1 MATISAR
8 TRHPTLAN
16 RLAFAFIAMDVFT
29 VVIIAILAVALG
41 NRDINRLVQDRQ
53 SGLIESLRASAVGAY
68 NTGTPG
74 WSDVDLQ
81 PALDVAASTGA
92 DAAILDG
99 NGHVVASSIVGA
111 RNLANASRSTITL
124 DGRPIGTLAV
134 QFTSRGLIESVD
146 QLRTSL
152 VIAALLATGLAIAI
166 SVFMAIF
173 VARRSTRP
181 IARLTV
187 AARAMGKGDRE
198 TRMGDL
204 QAASKELSELAGA
217 FDGLADALVAQ
228 ENLRRDLV
236 SDVAHELRTP
246 VAILQA
252 NCEAL
257 LDGIVPRSP
266 EQIASLH
273 EEVIRLAARVED
285 LQSLA
290 RADAAALQL
299 NLMRCDLAV
308 IVALAVDSMRARI
321 SAAGLTLTDRLE
333 PAVIQ
338 GDAAR
343 LHQVVTN
350 VLVNA
355 EKFTP
360 AGGHIDVELSSSRSG
375 WATLRIVDTGVG
387 ISAEDQQHVFERF
400 WRGGN
405 ADLAAGSGVG
415 LSVVATLVEAHGGSV
430 ALDSQL
436 GVGTSVSL
444 IFPLPASSR

>member
-1 MATISAR
+1 
-8 TRHPTLAN
+8 
-16 RLAFAFIAMDVFT
+16 MD
-29 VVIIAILAVALG
+29 
-41 NRDINRLVQDRQ
+41 Q
-53 SGLIESLRASAVGAY
+53 LRAS
-68 NTGTPG
+68 
-74 WSDVDLQ
+74 L
-81 PALDVAASTGA
+81 L
-92 DAAILDG
+92 
-99 NGHVVASSIVGA
+99 
-111 RNLANASRSTITL
+111 
-124 DGRPIGTLAV
+124 
-134 QFTSRGLIESVD
+134 
-146 QLRTSL
+146 
-152 VIAALLATGLAIAI
+152 IAALVATGLAIAI
-166 SVFMAIF
+166 SVFAAVV

-181 IARLTV
+181 IARLTA
-187 AARAMGKGDRE
+187 AARAMGTGDRE
-198 TRMGDL
+198 TRVGDL

-299 NLMRCDLAV
+299 NAMRCDLAV
-308 IVALAVDSMRARI
+308 IVGLAVDSMRARL
-321 SAAGLTLTDRLE
+321 SAAGLTLTDHLE
-333 PAVIQ
+333 PAVID

-355 EKFTP
+355 EKYTP
-360 AGGHIDVELSSSRSG
+360 AGGHIDVELTNSG
-375 WATLRIVDTGVG
+375 PGQATLRIADTGVG
-387 ISAEDQQHVFERF
+387 ISTEDQRHVFERF

-405 ADLAAGSGVG
+405 AELAAGSGVG

-430 ALDSQL
+430 ALESQP

-444 IFPLPASSR
+444 TFPLAPPSL

>member
-1 MATISAR
+1 MATS

-16 RLAFAFIAMDVFT
+16 RLAFAFIAMDLFT
-29 VVIIAILAVALG
+29 VVIIAILALALG

-53 SGLIESLRASAVGAY
+53 SGLTESLRASAVGAY

-81 PALDVAASTGA
+81 PALDVAASSGA
-92 DAAILDG
+92 NAAILDG

-111 RNLANASRSTITL
+111 RNLANASRSAITL
-124 DGRPIGTLAV
+124 DGKPIGTLAV
-134 QFTSRGLIESVD
+134 QFTSRGLVESVD
-146 QLRTSL
+146 QLRASL
-152 VIAALLATGLAIAI
+152 LIAALVATGLAIAI
-166 SVFMAIF
+166 SVFAAVV

-181 IARLTV
+181 IARLTA
-187 AARAMGKGDRE
+187 AARAMGTGDRE
-198 TRMGDL
+198 TRVGDL

-299 NLMRCDLAV
+299 NAMRCDLAV
-308 IVALAVDSMRARI
+308 IVGLAVDSMRARL
-321 SAAGLTLTDRLE
+321 SAAGLTLTDHLE
-333 PAVIQ
+333 PAVID

-355 EKFTP
+355 EKYTP
-360 AGGHIDVELSSSRSG
+360 AGGHIDVELTNSG
-375 WATLRIVDTGVG
+375 PGQATLRIADTGVG
-387 ISAEDQQHVFERF
+387 ISTEDQRHVFERF

-405 ADLAAGSGVG
+405 AELAAGSGVG

-430 ALDSQL
+430 ALESQP

-444 IFPLPASSR
+444 TFPLAPPSL

>member
-1 MATISAR
+1 
-8 TRHPTLAN
+8 
-16 RLAFAFIAMDVFT
+16 
-29 VVIIAILAVALG
+29 
-41 NRDINRLVQDRQ
+41 VQDRQ
-53 SGLIESLRASAVGAY
+53 SGLTESLRASAVGAY

-81 PALDVAASTGA
+81 PALDVAASSGA
-92 DAAILDG
+92 NAAILDG

-111 RNLANASRSTITL
+111 RNLANASRSAITL
-124 DGRPIGTLAV
+124 DGKPIGTLAV
-134 QFTSRGLIESVD
+134 QFTSRGLVESVD
-146 QLRTSL
+146 QLRASL
-152 VIAALLATGLAIAI
+152 LIAALVATGLAIAI
-166 SVFMAIF
+166 SVFAAVV

-181 IARLTV
+181 IARLTA
-187 AARAMGKGDRE
+187 AARAMGTGDRE
-198 TRMGDL
+198 TRVGDL

-299 NLMRCDLAV
+299 NAMRCDLAV
-308 IVALAVDSMRARI
+308 IVGLAVDSMRARL
-321 SAAGLTLTDRLE
+321 SAAGLTLTDHLE
-333 PAVIQ
+333 PAVID

-355 EKFTP
+355 EKYTP
-360 AGGHIDVELSSSRSG
+360 AGGHIDVELTNSG
-375 WATLRIVDTGVG
+375 PGQATLRIADTGVG
-387 ISAEDQQHVFERF
+387 ISTEDQRHVFERF

-405 ADLAAGSGVG
+405 AELAAVSGVG

-430 ALDSQL
+430 ALESQP

-444 IFPLPASSR
+444 TFPLAPPSL

>member
-1 MATISAR
+1 MANS
-8 TRHPTLAN
+8 RHPALAR
-16 RLAFAFIAMDVFT
+16 RLAVAFILIDLFT
-29 VVIIAILAVALG
+29 VVIIAVPAVILG

-53 SGLIESLRASAVGAY
+53 SGLTESLRASAIGAY
-68 NTGTPG
+68 NTGAPG

-81 PALDVAASTGA
+81 PALEVAASTGA
-92 DAAILDG
+92 NAAILDDKG
-99 NGHVVASSIVGA
+99 SVVASSIVGK
-111 RNLANASRSTITL
+111 RGLSNASRSPIML
-124 DGRPIGTLAV
+124 DGKPIGTLAV
-134 QFTSRGLIESVD
+134 QFTPRGLVASAH

-152 VIAALLATGLAIAI
+152 LTAAFVATGLATLI
-166 SVFMAIF
+166 SVVVAIY

-181 IARLTV
+181 ITKLTD
-187 AARAMGKGDRE
+187 AARAMGAGDRE
-198 TRMGDL
+198 TRVGELD
-204 QAASKELSELAGA
+204 AASRELSELAVA

-273 EEVIRLAARVED
+273 EEVVRLAARVDD

-299 NLMRCDLAV
+299 TPMRCDLAV
-308 IVALAVDSMRARI
+308 LVGLALDSMRPRI
-321 SAAGLTLTDRLE
+321 ATAGLTLTSRLE
-333 PAVIQ
+333 PVVIE

-343 LHQVVTN
+343 LHQMITN
-350 VLVNA
+350 VLTNA

-360 AGGHIDVELSSSRSG
+360 AGGRIDVELASRSG
-375 WATLRIVDTGVG
+375 QASLRIADTGVG
-387 ISAEDQQHVFERF
+387 ISAEDQAHVFERF
-400 WRGGN
+400 WRGANGETI
-405 ADLAAGSGVG
+405 AGSGVG
-415 LSVVATLVEAHGGSV
+415 LAVVATLVEAHGGSV
-430 ALDSQL
+430 VIDSQV

-444 IFPLPASSR
+444 TFPVAPASP

>member
-1 MATISAR
+1 MAKA
-8 TRHPTLAN
+8 RHPALAS
-16 RLAFAFIAMDVFT
+16 RLAAAFILMDLFT
-29 VVIIAILAVALG
+29 IVIIAILAVSLG

-53 SGLIESLRASAVGAY
+53 SGITESLRASAVGAY

-81 PALDVAASTGA
+81 PALQVAADTGA
-92 DAAILDG
+92 NAAVLDG
-99 NGHVVASSIVGA
+99 NGRVVASSIIGQ
-111 RNLANASRSTITL
+111 RDLANASRSPIML
-124 DGRPIGTLAV
+124 DGKPIGTLAV
-134 QFTSRGLIESVD
+134 QFTSRGLVESVD
-146 QLRTSL
+146 ELRTSL
-152 VIAALLATGLAIAI
+152 LTAAFIATGLATVI
-166 SVFMAIF
+166 SVFVAIF

-181 IARLTV
+181 IAKLTH
-187 AARAMGKGDRE
+187 AARAMGAGDRE
-198 TRMGDL
+198 TRVGDL
-204 QAASKELSELAGA
+204 DAASKELSELAGA

-273 EEVIRLAARVED
+273 EEVVRLAARVED

-299 NLMRCDLAV
+299 TPMRCDLATL
-308 IVALAVDSMRARI
+308 VALALDSMRARF
-321 SAAGLTLTDRLE
+321 SAAGLTLTTRLE
-333 PAVIQ
+333 PTVIE
-338 GDAAR
+338 GDAVR
-343 LHQVVTN
+343 LHQVITN

-360 AGGHIDVELSSSRSG
+360 PGGGVDVELTNRSG
-375 WATLRIVDTGVG
+375 QATLRIADTGIG
-387 ISAEDQQHVFERF
+387 ISPEDQPHVFERF
-400 WRGGN
+400 WRGAN
-405 ADLAAGSGVG
+405 AERATGSGVG
-415 LSVVATLVEAHGGSV
+415 LAVVATLMEAHGGTVAIDSQVGAGTSV
-430 ALDSQL
+430 AL
-436 GVGTSVSL
+436 T
-444 IFPLPASSR
+444 FPLAPSSY

>member
-1 MATISAR
+1 MANA
-8 TRHPTLAN
+8 RHPALAR
-16 RLAFAFIAMDVFT
+16 RLASAFILMELIT
-29 VVIIAILAVALG
+29 IVIIAILAVVLG

-53 SGLIESLRASAVGAY
+53 SGITESLRASAVSAY

-92 DAAILDG
+92 NAAILDR
-99 NGHVVASSIVGA
+99 NGRIVASSIVGT
-111 RNLANASRSTITL
+111 RGLANASRSTITL
-124 DGRPIGTLAV
+124 NGEPIGTLAV
-134 QFTSRGLIESVD
+134 QYTSRGLVESVD
-146 QLRTSL
+146 QLRRSL
-152 VIAALLATGLAIAI
+152 LTAALIATGLAMVI
-166 SVFMAIF
+166 SVFVAVF

-181 IARLTV
+181 IAKLTD
-187 AARAMGKGDRE
+187 AARAMGRGNRE
-198 TRMGDL
+198 TRVGEL
-204 QAASKELSELAGA
+204 HAASKELSELAGA

-273 EEVIRLAARVED
+273 EEVVRLAARVED

-299 NLMRCDLAV
+299 NPMRCDLAV
-308 IVALAVDSMRARI
+308 LVDLALDSMRARI
-321 SAAGLTLTDRLE
+321 TAGGLTLTSRLE
-333 PAVIQ
+333 PAVIE

-343 LHQVVTN
+343 LHQVITN

-355 EKFTP
+355 QKFTP
-360 AGGHIDVELSSSRSG
+360 AGGRIDVELTSRRG
-375 WATLRIVDTGVG
+375 QATLRIADTGIG

-405 ADLAAGSGVG
+405 AETAAGSGVG
-415 LSVVATLVEAHGGSV
+415 LAVVATLVEAHGGTV
-430 ALDSQL
+430 AIDSQV
-436 GVGTSVSL
+436 GAGTSVL
-444 IFPLPASSR
+444 LTFPLAPSSI

>member
-1 MATISAR
+1 MAKSKHPALAR
-8 TRHPTLAN
+8 
-16 RLAFAFIAMDVFT
+16 RLAAAFILMDLFT
-29 VVIIAILAVALG
+29 VVIIAILAAALG
-41 NRDINRLVQDRQ
+41 NRDISRLVQDRQ
-53 SGLIESLRASAVGAY
+53 TGIAESLRASAAGAY

-92 DAAILDG
+92 NAAIFDG
-99 NGHVVASSIVGA
+99 NGHVVASSIIGKKE
-111 RNLANASRSTITL
+111 LANASRSTITL
-124 DGRPIGTLAV
+124 DGKPIGTLAV
-134 QFTSRGLIESVD
+134 QFTARGLVQSAD
-146 QLRTSL
+146 KLRTSL
-152 VIAALLATGLAIAI
+152 LIAALIATGLAIAI
-166 SVFMAIF
+166 SVFLAIF

-181 IARLTV
+181 MAKLAD
-187 AARAMGKGDRE
+187 AARAMGAGNRE
-198 TRMGDL
+198 TRVGDL
-204 QAASKELSELAGA
+204 RAASKELSDVASA

-228 ENLRRDLV
+228 ENIRRDLV

-299 NLMRCDLAV
+299 NSMRCDLAV
-308 IVALAVDSMRARI
+308 VVGLALDSMRSRL
-321 SAAGLTLTDRLE
+321 SAAGLTLAERLQ
-333 PAVIQ
+333 PALIE

-360 AGGHIDVELSSSRSG
+360 PGGRIDVELTSGSRQ
-375 WATLRIVDTGVG
+375 ATLRIADTGVG

-405 ADLAAGSGVG
+405 AELAAGSGVG

-430 ALDSQL
+430 ALDSKV

-444 IFPLPASSR
+444 TFPLVPRSL

>member
-1 MATISAR
+1 
-8 TRHPTLAN
+8 
-16 RLAFAFIAMDVFT
+16 MDLFT
-29 VVIIAILAVALG
+29 VLIIAILALALG

-53 SGLIESLRASAVGAY
+53 SGLTESLRASAVGAY

-81 PALDVAASTGA
+81 PALDVAASSGA
-92 DAAILDG
+92 NAAILDG

-111 RNLANASRSTITL
+111 RNLANASRSAITL
-124 DGRPIGTLAV
+124 DGKSIGTLAV
-134 QFTSRGLIESVD
+134 QFTSRGLVESVD
-146 QLRTSL
+146 QLRASL
-152 VIAALLATGLAIAI
+152 LIAALVATGLAIAI
-166 SVFMAIF
+166 SVFAAVV

-181 IARLTV
+181 IARLTA
-187 AARAMGKGDRE
+187 AARAMGTGDRE
-198 TRMGDL
+198 TRVGDL

-299 NLMRCDLAV
+299 NAMRCDLAV
-308 IVALAVDSMRARI
+308 IVGLAVDSMRARL
-321 SAAGLTLTDRLE
+321 SAAGLTLTDHLE
-333 PAVIQ
+333 PAVID

-355 EKFTP
+355 EKYTP
-360 AGGHIDVELSSSRSG
+360 AGGHIDVELTNSG
-375 WATLRIVDTGVG
+375 PGQATLRIADTGVG
-387 ISAEDQQHVFERF
+387 ISTEDQRHVFERF

-405 ADLAAGSGVG
+405 AELAAGSGVG

-430 ALDSQL
+430 ALESQP

-444 IFPLPASSR
+444 TFPLALPSL

>member
-1 MATISAR
+1 MAKA
-8 TRHPTLAN
+8 RHPALAN
-16 RLAFAFIAMDVFT
+16 RLAVAFILMDLFT

-53 SGLIESLRASAVGAY
+53 SGIAESLRASAVGAY
-68 NTGTPG
+68 NTGAPG

-92 DAAILDG
+92 NAAILDG
-99 NGHVVASSIVGA
+99 NGRVVASSIVGA
-111 RNLANASRSTITL
+111 RNLADASRSVITL
-124 DGRPIGTLAV
+124 DGKPIGTLAV
-134 QFTSRGLIESVD
+134 QFTSRGLVESAD

-152 VIAALLATGLAIAI
+152 LIAALIATGLAIAI
-166 SVFMAIF
+166 SVFVAVL

-181 IARLTV
+181 IAKLTD
-187 AARAMGKGDRE
+187 AARAMGGGNRE
-198 TRMGDL
+198 IRVGDL
-204 QAASKELSELAGA
+204 QSASKELSALGSA

-257 LDGIVPRSP
+257 LDGVVPRSP

-273 EEVIRLAARVED
+273 EEVVRLAGRVED

-299 NLMRCDLAV
+299 NPMHCDLAV
-308 IVALAVDSMRARI
+308 LVGLALDSTRARL
-321 SAAGLTLTDRLE
+321 SAAGLTLTSRLE
-333 PAVIQ
+333 PVVIE
-338 GDAAR
+338 GDAVR
-343 LHQVVTN
+343 LHQVITN
-350 VLVNA
+350 VIVNA

-360 AGGHIDVELSSSRSG
+360 AGGRIDVELTSG
-375 WATLRIVDTGVG
+375 SGLAILRIADTGIG

-405 ADLAAGSGVG
+405 AETVAGSGIG
-415 LSVVATLVEAHGGSV
+415 LAVVATLMEAHGGSV
-430 ALDSQL
+430 AIESQ
-436 GVGTSVSL
+436 VGAGTTVSMT
-444 IFPLPASSR
+444 FPLSPSPL

>member
-1 MATISAR
+1 MAKA
-8 TRHPTLAN
+8 RHPALAS
-16 RLAFAFIAMDVFT
+16 RLAAAFILMDLFT
-29 VVIIAILAVALG
+29 IVIIAILAVSLG

-53 SGLIESLRASAVGAY
+53 SGITESLRASAVGAY

-81 PALDVAASTGA
+81 PALQVAADTGA
-92 DAAILDG
+92 NAAVLDG
-99 NGHVVASSIVGA
+99 NGRVVASSIIGQ
-111 RNLANASRSTITL
+111 RDLANASR
-124 DGRPIGTLAV
+124 
-134 QFTSRGLIESVD
+134 GLVESVD
-146 QLRTSL
+146 ELRTSL
-152 VIAALLATGLAIAI
+152 LTAAFIATGLATVI
-166 SVFMAIF
+166 SVFLAIF

-181 IARLTV
+181 IAKLTH
-187 AARAMGKGDRE
+187 AARAMGAGDRE
-198 TRMGDL
+198 TRVGDL
-204 QAASKELSELAGA
+204 DAASKELSELAGA

-273 EEVIRLAARVED
+273 EEVVRLAARVED

-299 NLMRCDLAV
+299 TPMRCDLATL
-308 IVALAVDSMRARI
+308 VALALDSMRARF
-321 SAAGLTLTDRLE
+321 SAAGLTLTTRLE
-333 PAVIQ
+333 PTVIE
-338 GDAAR
+338 GDAVR
-343 LHQVVTN
+343 LHQVITN

-360 AGGHIDVELSSSRSG
+360 PGGGVDVELTNRSG
-375 WATLRIVDTGVG
+375 QATLRIADTGIG
-387 ISAEDQQHVFERF
+387 ISPEDQPHVFERF
-400 WRGGN
+400 WRGAN
-405 ADLAAGSGVG
+405 AERATGSGVG
-415 LSVVATLVEAHGGSV
+415 LAVVATLMEAHGGTVAIDSQVGAGTSV
-430 ALDSQL
+430 AL
-436 GVGTSVSL
+436 T
-444 IFPLPASSR
+444 FPLAPSSY

>member
-1 MATISAR
+1 MAKA
-8 TRHPTLAN
+8 RHPALAS
-16 RLAFAFIAMDVFT
+16 RLAAAFILMDLFT

-41 NRDINRLVQDRQ
+41 NRDINRLVVDRQ
-53 SGLIESLRASAVGAY
+53 SGIAQSLRASAAGAY

-92 DAAILDG
+92 NAAIFDADG
-99 NGHVVASSIVGA
+99 RVVASSIVGK
-111 RNLANASRSTITL
+111 RELANASRSTIML
-124 DGRPIGTLAV
+124 GGKPIGTLAV
-134 QFTSRGLIESVD
+134 QFTSRGLVESAD
-146 QLRTSL
+146 KLRTAL
-152 VIAALLATGLAIAI
+152 LIAAFIATGLAIAI
-166 SVFMAIF
+166 SVFVAIF

-181 IARLTV
+181 MAKLAD
-187 AARAMGKGDRE
+187 AARAMGAGNRE
-198 TRMGDL
+198 TRVGDL
-204 QAASKELSELAGA
+204 QAASKELSELASA

-273 EEVIRLAARVED
+273 EEVVRLAARVED

-290 RADAAALQL
+290 RADAAAVQL
-299 NLMRCDLAV
+299 NPVRCDLAV
-308 IVALAVDSMRARI
+308 LAGLALDSMRARF
-321 SAAGLTLTDRLE
+321 SAAGQTVTSRLE
-333 PAVIQ
+333 PVVIE
-338 GDAAR
+338 GDAVR
-343 LHQVVTN
+343 LHQVITN

-360 AGGHIDVELSSSRSG
+360 AGGRIDVELTSG
-375 WATLRIVDTGVG
+375 SGQATLRITDTGIG
-387 ISAEDQQHVFERF
+387 IPAEDQQRVFERF

-405 ADLAAGSGVG
+405 ADSAAGSGVG
-415 LSVVATLVEAHGGSV
+415 LAVVATLMEAHDGSV
-430 ALDSQL
+430 AIDSEV

-444 IFPLPASSR
+444 TFPLALTSR

>member
-1 MATISAR
+1 MAKA
-8 TRHPTLAN
+8 RHPALAS
-16 RLAFAFIAMDVFT
+16 RLAAAFILMDLFT
-29 VVIIAILAVALG
+29 VVIIAILLVALG
-41 NRDINRLVQDRQ
+41 NRDIDRLVQDRQ
-53 SGLIESLRASAVGAY
+53 SGITDSLRASAVGAY

-92 DAAILDG
+92 NAAILDG
-99 NGHVVASSIVGA
+99 DGRVVASSIVGTRDQA
-111 RNLANASRSTITL
+111 DASHSTITL
-124 DGRPIGTLAV
+124 DGQPIGTLAV
-134 QFTSRGLIESVD
+134 QFTSRGLVESAD

-152 VIAALLATGLAIAI
+152 LTAALIATGLAVAI
-166 SVFMAIF
+166 SVLVAVF

-181 IARLTV
+181 IAKLTD
-187 AARAMGKGDRE
+187 AARAMSGGNRE
-198 TRMGDL
+198 TRVGDL
-204 QAASKELSELAGA
+204 QAASKELSELGGA

-257 LDGIVPRSP
+257 LDGIVPSNHA
-266 EQIASLH
+266 QIASLH
-273 EEVIRLAARVED
+273 EEVIRLGARVED

-299 NLMRCDLAV
+299 NLRRCDLAV
-308 IVALAVDSMRARI
+308 LVGLAVDSMRARF
-321 SAAGLTLTDRLE
+321 SATRLTLTTRLE
-333 PAVIQ
+333 PVVIE
-338 GDAAR
+338 GDSVR
-343 LHQVVTN
+343 LHQVITN

-360 AGGHIDVELSSSRSG
+360 AGGRIDVELTSG
-375 WATLRIVDTGVG
+375 SGHGTLRIVDTGIG

-405 ADLAAGSGVG
+405 GETAAGSGVG
-415 LSVVATLVEAHGGSV
+415 LAVVATLMEAHGGSV
-430 ALDSQL
+430 AIDSQV
-436 GVGTSVSL
+436 GAGTSFSL
-444 IFPLPASSR
+444 TFPLAPLSL